1 MQGIYSGTVTLLF
14 CWNKAFFFFFYCY
27 KNSHLQK
34 GKKYLHKSVLSLAFS
49 NPSLSI
55 KCNTNISNTSQKGA
69 CTPCSWKCSYIWWQF
84 NIFKIRMQTCSHSRD
99 SRHSHAF
106 YTYKKNKKT
115 KLVTLTAT
123 WDTNL
128 TLNRGFLKKNSIVHF
143 CCSPH

>member
-14 CWNKAFFFFFYCY
+14 CWNEAFFFYCY

-55 KCNTNISNTSQKGA
+55 KCNTNTANTSQKVLAPHAGKNVHTSDDNLIFLKSE
-69 CTPCSWKCSYIWWQF
+69 CRHVHTPETQDIHMHF
-84 NIFKIRMQTCSHSRD
+84 TP
-99 SRHSHAF
+99 
-106 YTYKKNKKT
+106 TKKNKQK
-115 KLVTLTAT
+115 KNLVTLTAI